1 MEHAGGKLRVFA
13 AAFSAA
19 WLALPLSALLAQA
32 PVSRSADQTSSVKIS
47 DHESQPALKRLVNV
61 REFLSA
67 GHWDEAVETLREVM
81 ERYPDQMTRLPDGR
95 YVNIRNFCHMQLA
108 EWQSTAP
115 EALKL
120 YRERVDPLA
129 KRWHDEGLAARDI
142 TKLQQVV
149 DQFLCS
155 SWGDDAL
162 LVLGELEL
170 HAGHFGAARNHWE
183 RISPLLKSAE
193 GSPLWLALYGVD
205 LNADWKTVESIVTQR
220 EATPLW
226 PSCISTD
233 IDLAGIRARLVLTS
247 ILEGSLERA
256 GIELAL
262 LNKLSPQATGLLAG
276 KEGVYAT
283 RLQELLDL
291 ATHWPAEKV
300 AAGWLTFAGNPERN
314 KHSPEPVRVAGTA
327 WKKPVVLDGPLQPEA
342 ALHRVRV
349 GEGADGLQ
357 SFFPVV
363 TGNLL
368 LVSGPRG
375 IRALR
380 LDTGLPAWVADQ
392 PAPVDDLTAI
402 GRFFAEERTN
412 TGLSRAGQATDGVP
426 RYTMTVHSGRLF
438 ARIGDSVTSWA
449 SDGFR
454 ERRANYLACF
464 DLDANGAL
472 LWKASPQG
480 ETAVNQD
487 ESRWAFEGAPLS
499 DGPNVYVAV
508 RRSERPPQAYVVCL
522 DAQTGKQKWRRLVC
536 EAERSLVSA
545 ERSEITHNL
554 LTMDEGT
561 IYYNTNLGAVAA
573 LRASD
578 GRLEWVQVYERQ
590 FNSDLSES
598 AAFQDRD
605 LNPCVY
611 NAGILYVAP
620 RECLYVMALD
630 ASTGALLWRTDLPR
644 KIVHLLGVHDN
655 KLIASGNQL
664 WWIDIRTRKC
674 FCWPENDNSGL
685 RACGRGTIAGSEI
698 YWPVRDQRGHTDQIM
713 VFDTQQAMQSRVPI
727 LLGEYGASCGNLVAV
742 DGYLLVAGAT
752 EMVALTHT
760 PQPPEEPTEKLT
772 FRAKQIQVLGTEY

>member
-1 MEHAGGKLRVFA
+1 MGHAGGKLRVFA

-19 WLALPLSALLAQA
+19 WLALPPFVVFAQA
-32 PVSRSADQTSSVKIS
+32 PVSRTAEHPSSVKIS
-47 DHESQPALKRLVNV
+47 DHESQPALKRLENV

-108 EWQSTAP
+108 EWQSSAP

-129 KRWHDEGLAARDI
+129 KRWYEEGLAARDI
-142 TKLQQVV
+142 AKLQRVV

-162 LVLGELEL
+162 LALGELEL

-183 RISPLLKSAE
+183 RISPLLKTSE
-193 GSPLWLALYGVD
+193 GSPLWLALYGID
-205 LNADWKTVESIVTQR
+205 LNTDWTTVEPLVTQR
-220 EATPLW
+220 EAILQW
-226 PSCISTD
+226 PACSSTD
-233 IDLAGIRARLVLTS
+233 VDLASVRARLVLTS
-247 ILEGSLERA
+247 ILEGSLDRA
-256 GIELAL
+256 AIELAL

-276 KEGVYAT
+276 KEGAYAA
-283 RLQELLDL
+283 RLQELLNL
-291 ATHWPAEKV
+291 AVHWPAEKV
-300 AAGWLTFAGNPERN
+300 AAGWLTFAGNQERN
-314 KHSPEPVRVAGTA
+314 KQSPRPVRVAGTA
-327 WKKPVVLDGPLQPEA
+327 WKKPVALDGPLQPES

-363 TGNLL
+363 AGDLL

-375 IRALR
+375 IRALK
-380 LDTGLPAWVADQ
+380 LDTGEPAWATDQ
-392 PAPVDDLTAI
+392 PAIEDDPTAA
-402 GRFFAEERTN
+402 GRFFAEERLN

-438 ARIGDSVTSWA
+438 ARIGDSVTGWA

-454 ERRANYLACF
+454 ERRANYIACF

-480 ETAVNQD
+480 EAVNNED
-487 ESRWAFEGAPLS
+487 ESRWAFEGAPLC

-536 EAERSLVSA
+536 EAERNLVSA

-554 LTMDEGT
+554 LTLNEGT

-578 GRLEWVQVYERQ
+578 GRLEWVQVYQRE

-605 LNPCVY
+605 LNPCIY
-611 NAGILYVAP
+611 DAGILYVAP
-620 RECLYVMALD
+620 RECLYVFAID

-644 KIVHLLGVHDN
+644 KIVHLLGVREN

-674 FCWPENDNSGL
+674 SCWPENDNSGF
-685 RACGRGTIAGSEI
+685 RACGRGTIAGSDI

-713 VFDTQQAMQSRVPI
+713 VFETQQAVQSRVPI
-727 LLGEYGASCGNLVAV
+727 LLGEYGASCGNLVAI
-742 DGYLLVAGAT
+742 DGYLLVAGAA
-752 EMVALTHT
+752 EMVALSHT
-760 PQPPEEPTEKLT
+760 ARPPDEPAEKLT
-772 FRAKQIQVLGTEY
+772 IRVGP